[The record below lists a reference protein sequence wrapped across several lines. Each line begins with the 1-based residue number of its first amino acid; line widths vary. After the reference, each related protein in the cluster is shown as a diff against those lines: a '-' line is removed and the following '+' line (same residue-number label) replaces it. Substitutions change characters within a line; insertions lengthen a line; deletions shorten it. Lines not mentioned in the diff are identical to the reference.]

1 MVSIPPFVAQAPGVL
16 RAVGFHDQA
25 RADAKAVHD
34 IGPDWDLPAEF
45 QAGEAAV
52 AQESPEAEFGLRQ
65 LPPHGAG
72 AGALVSGHVRIG
84 LHARCPHTALRATFS
99 RGGRP

>member
-25 RADAKAVHD
+25 RAYAKAVHD

-52 AQESPEAEFGLRQ
+52 AQESPEG
-65 LPPHGAG
+65 
-72 AGALVSGHVRIG
+72 
-84 LHARCPHTALRATFS
+84 
-99 RGGRP
+99 